1 MHTESALIRRF
12 RCVWGIKPQHLRRK
26 QGGVFTNFILVFG
39 MTQPGHEPTTYCVR
53 GGHAN
58 QYGNKPSRLV
68 SSVSPF
74 TYKITNLQMA
84 SPSVLSNR

>member
-1 MHTESALIRRF
+1 MCTESVLIRR
-12 RCVWGIKPQHLRRK
+12 RCVWGIKPQHLRAK

-39 MTQPGHEPTTYCVR
+39 MTQHAPTTFCVR

-84 SPSVLSNR
+84 SPS